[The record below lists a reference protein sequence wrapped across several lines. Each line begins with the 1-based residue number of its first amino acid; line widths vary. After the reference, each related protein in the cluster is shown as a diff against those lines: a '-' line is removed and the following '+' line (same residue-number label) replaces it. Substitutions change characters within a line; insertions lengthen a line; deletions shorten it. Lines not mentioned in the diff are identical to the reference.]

1 MSTVSVC
8 ETCDAGY
15 DQTFE
20 RCPYCNTHNMM
31 SHPQTLTPLI
41 VDVETYAAYWLMLA
55 YAPDT
60 DTLHTFQ
67 TFDGYPLDTI
77 GMRNVLTKHT
87 LVTFNGIGYDLPI
100 ITYAMTGA
108 STQQLKAASDD
119 IIVNQLKHW
128 NFYRQYGLASP
139 DSLDHIDLIEVAPGQ
154 GSLKAFGG
162 KMHTRKLQDLP
173 YPPEMHVEWPHR
185 VLLRE
190 YCRNDIQVT
199 LELYRTLLDRIVM
212 REKIGAKFGI
222 DVRSKS
228 DPQIAEA
235 IMRVKLGRSPKAPPV
250 RVGWEFTYK
259 PPAWLKFKN
268 LDILERLAEC
278 SFVITESGSVAPAY
292 HATFIDWSD
301 KSLRMDIHGAWVARP
316 KGWVARPLIIN
327 GTQYTMGIGG
337 LHSMEANITWR
348 ADTQMSLTMPDV
360 GSYYP
365 SLILE
370 TGIYPDAIG
379 PEFSANY
386 RETYDSRL
394 AAKALVGK
402 LKKELHKLP
411 KVL

>member
-1 MSTVSVC
+1 
-8 ETCDAGY
+8 
-15 DQTFE
+15 
-20 RCPYCNTHNMM
+20 MM

-60 DTLHTFQ
+60 DTLYTFQ

-87 LVTFNGIGYDLPI
+87 LITFNGIGYDLPI

-108 STQQLKAASDD
+108 STHQLKAASDD

-173 YPPEMHVEWPHR
+173 YPPEMRVEWPHR

-278 SFVITESGSVAPAY
+278 PFVITESGSVAPAY
-292 HATFIDWSD
+292 HATFIDWPD
-301 KSLRMDIHGAWVARP
+301 KSLRMDTHGAWVARP

-327 GTQYTMGIGG
+327 GTQYAMGIGG

-348 ADTQMSLTMPDV
+348 ADARMSLTMPDV

-402 LKKELHKLP
+402 LKKRRNYGK
-411 KVL
+411 